1 MIVTLLLTAVT
12 FAVSMSVFNHRDLGL
27 SLAMWP
33 SLVHRKHQYY
43 RFITYGFVHA
53 DMQHLLFNM
62 ITLFFFG
69 AALEPLLGARIGPL
83 GFGVFYLSALVVSI
97 LPSYLKHRR
106 DPQYLGI
113 GASGAVSA
121 VLFAFIMFQPWAMIY
136 VFFILPIPAVVF
148 AVLYVAYSIY
158 MDRRGK
164 DNINHSAHLWGAA
177 YGVLVTLV
185 ATPDV
190 LQSFLG
196 QLLHPGFAY

>member
-1 MIVTLLLTAVT
+1 MIVTLLLIAAT
-12 FAVSMSVFNHRDLGL
+12 FVLSMSAFNQRNLGL

-43 RFITYGFVHA
+43 RFISYGFVHA

-69 AALEPLLGARIGPL
+69 RVVEQLLGSFIGPF
-83 GFGVFYLSALVVSI
+83 GFALFYLTAIGISI
-97 LPSYLKHRR
+97 VPSYLQHRH
-106 DPQYLGI
+106 DPQYLSI

-121 VLFAFIMFQPWAMIY
+121 VLFSFIMFQPWATIY
-136 VFFILPIPAVVF
+136 VFFIPFPAIVY
-148 AVLYVAYSIY
+148 AVLYIAFTIY

-177 YGVLVTLV
+177 YGVLVTLAV
-185 ATPDV
+185 VPGV
-190 LQSFLG
+190 LPLFLS
-196 QLLHPGFAY
+196 QLLRPGFGS